1 MPDQRPERADAA
13 RNRAAILRAAER
25 LLTEQGPDHV
35 SLDQVAAAAGVGK
48 GTVFHRFGSR
58 SGLMRALVEERIRAV
73 QEAIHDGPPPLGPGA
88 PGDERLIAFFDAVI
102 VLATRNASLMAAYER
117 AEEGERQVGS
127 VYRSWHD
134 HVAGV
139 IAECR
144 PDLDS
149 ELLAHILLGSLH
161 SDLVI
166 HLVRRGETTR
176 LTATLHQLV
185 RTLLATP
192 APAPASAP
200 SPEFRDAGAGG
211 TE

>member
-25 LLTEQGPDHV
+25 LLTEHGPDHV
-35 SLDQVAAAAGVGK
+35 SLDQVAVAAGVGK

-58 SGLMRALVEERIRAV
+58 SGLMRALVEDRVQAV
-73 QEAIHDGPPPLGPGA
+73 QDAIRIGPPPLGPGA
-88 PGDERLIAFFDAVI
+88 PSDERLIAFFDAVI
-102 VLATRNASLMAAYER
+102 VLATRNVSLMAAYER
-117 AEEGERQVGS
+117 AEEGERQVGT

-134 HVAGV
+134 HVGGL
-139 IAECR
+139 IADCR

-166 HLVRRGETTR
+166 HLVRRGETAR

-192 APAPASAP
+192 APESGPVP
-200 SPEFRDAGAGG
+200 VPVREDGAAG